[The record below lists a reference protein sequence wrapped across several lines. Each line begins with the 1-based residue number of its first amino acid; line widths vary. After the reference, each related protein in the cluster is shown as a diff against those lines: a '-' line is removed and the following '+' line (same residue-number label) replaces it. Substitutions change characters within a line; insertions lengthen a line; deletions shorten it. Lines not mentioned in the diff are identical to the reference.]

1 MGRGCRGSSLKAA
14 TWRHPALLVVTM
26 TVLLLGG
33 CAQQRK
39 PMYQWDGYQRQ
50 VYEYLKGDGTGHAE
64 QLGVMLAQ
72 AEKVRASGQTLPP
85 GFRAHVG
92 MLHLQLGNL
101 DEARRGFEAE
111 KAAFPESVPFMD
123 FLLKRM
129 NAQPVATGAA
139 PGAAV

>member
-1 MGRGCRGSSLKAA
+1 MKAA
-14 TWRHPALLVVTM
+14 TSPRKPARSSATLATALA
-26 TVLLLGG
+26 VLMLAG

-39 PMYQWDGYQRQ
+39 PMYQWEGYQRQ

-72 AEKVRASGQTLPP
+72 AEKVRASSQALPP
-85 GFRAHVG
+85 GFRAHVA
-92 MLHLQLGNL
+92 MLHLQLGNV

-111 KAAFPESVPFMD
+111 KTAFPESTAYMD

-129 NAQPVATGAA
+129 SAKTS
-139 PGAAV
+139 

>member
-1 MGRGCRGSSLKAA
+1 MEWRRRG
-14 TWRHPALLVVTM
+14 PALTRVVGRRQAAWVAAFA
-26 TVLLLGG
+26 VLLLVG

-39 PMYQWDGYQRQ
+39 PMYQWEGYQRQ

-64 QLGVMLAQ
+64 QLGVMQAQ
-72 AEKVRASGQTLPP
+72 AEKVRASGQALPP
-85 GFRAHVG
+85 GFRAHLG

-111 KAAFPESVPFMD
+111 KTAFPEATPYMD

-129 NAQPVATGAA
+129 SAKTS
-139 PGAAV
+139 